1 MKIALHSKTLD
12 AAGYALMLTL
22 MFLGITLLG
31 FGSIM
36 AWVSSSS
43 LITDRNNLHVSAQ
56 AAAESATENVMT
68 MMMRDF
74 TYGTLNAVSGYQAM
88 VPNTNGWPVVFT
100 FQDTNGVANQTSV
113 TVGPGIWKQ
122 LPSQFNGLYGY
133 GQDCVIAST
142 ATTAGTRYKVASTV
156 SQAVW
161 FGNIPLFQFA
171 IFYNQDMEL
180 NPGSSMTIN
189 GRVHSN
195 YNIWATGSSAS
206 SPLTFSSSVDASGFS
221 TNRSSLL
228 DPRSPARSGYAVY
241 ADTNYP
247 VSNADT
253 LTLPIGSD
261 GNNNPTNVESILNLP
276 PDSMRAPQS
285 AAYSTNGQV
294 YLYNSSDLIISN
306 SPNGFNG
313 NSSTNV
319 LTVYYQNSSAV
330 NPLTPVV
337 PDVKAVQTV
346 SSNAYVIGMAV
357 FTNQV
362 QIGTTYT
369 TNIIYYTSGKKKG
382 QIQSTTVTSQPI
394 YGPQVVTNSVT
405 NIITSFVTVTNYYY
419 SFVTNQTFYD
429 YREGKTVQAVQV
441 DVGLFNAWL
450 ANNTATGGQQYDQIN
465 TADKGHGIS
474 SIYAY
479 SSVGMDNSTLPAVRV
494 TDGAQ
499 LPAAGLTVS
508 TPLPIYVKGNY
519 NTTDGSGNYSTT
531 LGDTVHTR
539 PAGLLGDALTVLS
552 ANWSDS
558 YNSGTSAGSR
568 TVSAANT
575 TLNAATLEGIVPSN
589 GSNYSGG
596 VENFLRL
603 LEQWGGHTLTYNGSI
618 VVMFPSQYATGLW
631 NGSYYSVP
639 TRNWGF
645 DTNFEDS
652 SKLPPLTPQVKA
664 TVRGTYV
671 TK

>member
-1 MKIALHSKTLD
+1 MKIALHSKIPA

-113 TVGPGIWKQ
+113 TVGPGTWKQ

-133 GQDCVIAST
+133 GQDCVIAS
-142 ATTAGTRYKVASTV
+142 AAATAGTRYKVGSTV

-195 YNIWATGSSAS
+195 YNIWATGNSSSA
-206 SPLTFSSSVDASGFS
+206 PLTFSNSVDASGFS
-221 TNRSSLL
+221 TNRSSTL
-228 DPRSPARSGYAVY
+228 DPRSPVRSGNTVY
-241 ADTNYP
+241 ANTNYP
-247 VSNADT
+247 VSNADS
-253 LTLPIGSD
+253 LTLPVGSD
-261 GNNNPTNVESILNLP
+261 GNNNPTNVESILRLP
-276 PDSMRAPQS
+276 PDSMMAPQP

-294 YLYNSSDLIISN
+294 YLYNESDLIISN
-306 SPNGFNG
+306 SPSGING
-313 NSSTNV
+313 NSSSNF
-319 LTVYYQNSSAV
+319 LSVYYQNSANTV
-330 NPLTPVV
+330 NPLTPVS
-337 PDVKAVQTV
+337 PDVTAVQTV
-346 SSNAYVIGMAV
+346 SSNAYVISLAV
-357 FTNQV
+357 STNL
-362 QIGTTYT
+362 IPTTSYT
-369 TNIIYYTSGKKKG
+369 TNITSYVTGSGHNRHTVYTTNITANAG
-382 QIQSTTVTSQPI
+382 TPI
-394 YGPQVVTNSVT
+394 TQVVTNSVT
-405 NIITSFVTVTNYYY
+405 NVITSFVTVTNYYY

-441 DVGLFNAWL
+441 DVGKLNTWL
-450 ANNTATGGQQYDQIN
+450 TTGGQAYDNQN
-465 TADKGHGIS
+465 VADKGHGIS
-474 SIYAY
+474 SVYAY
-479 SSVGMDNSTLPAVRV
+479 SGVGMDSSTLPAVRV

-508 TPLPIYVKGNY
+508 TPLPLYVMGNY
-519 NTTDGSGNYSTT
+519 NITDGSGTSTA

-539 PAGLLGDALTVLS
+539 PAALLGDALTVLS
-552 ANWSDS
+552 GNWSDT
-558 YNSGTSAGSR
+558 YNSGTLAGTR
-568 TVSAANT
+568 TVSSANT
-575 TLNAATLEGIVPSN
+575 TINAATMEGIVPSD
-589 GSNYSGG
+589 GTYYSGG

-603 LEQWGGHTLTYNGSI
+603 LEQWSGHTLTYNGSI
-618 VVMFPSQYATGLW
+618 VVMFPSQYATTPW
-631 NGSYYSVP
+631 QKNGNYYSVP

-645 DTNFEDS
+645 DTNFQDS

-664 TVRGTYV
+664 TVRGAYV